1 MEVRG
6 VLDFHRILKLQIQ
19 HLVIVKAFHIVIYEY
34 IAKSFRG
41 VSMYG
46 YNRFGSNELNYSLQR
61 LYIGVTARMDIFDSL
76 AMLLGPISK
85 TLGVGLIPV
94 ATPYRLYKANMP
106 NA

>member
-46 YNRFGSNELNYSLQR
+46 YNRFWSNELNYALQ
-61 LYIGVTARMDIFDSL
+61 
-76 AMLLGPISK
+76 
-85 TLGVGLIPV
+85 
-94 ATPYRLYKANMP
+94 
-106 NA
+106 

>member
-1 MEVRG
+1 MEVRS

-46 YNRFGSNELNYSLQR
+46 YNRFWSNELNYALQ
-61 LYIGVTARMDIFDSL
+61 
-76 AMLLGPISK
+76 
-85 TLGVGLIPV
+85 
-94 ATPYRLYKANMP
+94 
-106 NA
+106 